1 MKRIHAMI
9 LSGFLIL
16 FGVFLVCVGILWHNA
31 QRKAQVEAEAQK
43 AEQST
48 KTIVI
53 DDTIEHGTVFLHYR
67 TNNGEEIV
75 ESYAGTV
82 EVQPGENGPVY
93 HVYTD
98 QEEMEE

>member
-1 MKRIHAMI
+1 MSDVCCSALTLYKASPIFH
-9 LSGFLIL
+9 GFQY
-16 FGVFLVCVGILWHNA
+16 A
-31 QRKAQVEAEAQK
+31 QRKAQAEAEAQK